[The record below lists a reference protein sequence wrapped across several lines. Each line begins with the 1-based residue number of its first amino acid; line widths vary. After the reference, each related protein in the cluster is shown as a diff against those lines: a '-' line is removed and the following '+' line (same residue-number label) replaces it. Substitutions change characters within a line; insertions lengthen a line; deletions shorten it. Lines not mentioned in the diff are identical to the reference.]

1 MVAKSWAE
9 LEEML
14 HVEPVTVALVDPSAD
29 GASRTVE
36 FERVRA
42 AYPSVP
48 VIAYVLLTP
57 TAFRAVTQLSKLGL
71 EHVLL
76 YSHDDSAER
85 IIDTIEKVRA
95 NPLTERFVAALKPQL
110 DKLPLAISK
119 VVIDMFAEPHRYPN
133 AQDIATNA
141 NVKVINIYRAFESAR
156 LAAPKK
162 IVMAAKL
169 LRAYAH
175 LCDPGQSVR
184 GTSAKLKYRSPRVF
198 ADHMTE
204 ALGVNPSQL
213 TSSFTEDQ
221 LVARLL
227 DWVTL
232 KHKAVA
238 V

>member
-1 MVAKSWAE
+1 
-9 LEEML
+9 ML
-14 HVEPVTVALVDPSAD
+14 HVQPVTVAVVDPSAD

-36 FERVRA
+36 FERMRA

-48 VIAYVLLTP
+48 VVAYVLLTP

-76 YSHDDSAER
+76 YSHDDSAAH
-85 IIDTIEKVRA
+85 IIGTIEKVRA
-95 NPLTERFVAALKPQL
+95 NPLTERFVATLKPQL

-133 AQDIATNA
+133 AQDIATGA
-141 NVKVINIYRAFESAR
+141 NVKVINVYRAFESAR

-162 IVMAAKL
+162 VVMAARL

-175 LCDPGQSVR
+175 LRDPGQSVR
-184 GTSAKLKYRSPRVF
+184 GTSTKLAYRSPRVF
-198 ADHMTE
+198 ADHMNE
-204 ALGVNPSQL
+204 ALGVNPSEL
-213 TSSFTEDQ
+213 TTSFTEDE

-227 DWVTL
+227 DFVTL
-232 KHKAVA
+232 REQAAAV
-238 V
+238 